1 VSDPSIAAV
10 APTDDLEPPMSTEDT
25 RQRIL
30 DAAMTVMSRYGLA
43 RLALEDVA
51 REAGVSRQTVY
62 RYVGNRDGLIND
74 TIVREE
80 QAFFDR
86 MREAAAAHDRLQPAL
101 EGAIAAALVMARE
114 HPLLDRLL
122 ATEPEALLPYLTDGS
137 GPVLSAARPVV
148 IEVLG
153 RFVPHLATA
162 DLDRAADAA
171 SRLIVSYAISPS
183 KEPVADLAAGL
194 AAMMA
199 DGVDAG
205 YDVSAAS

>member
-1 VSDPSIAAV
+1 
-10 APTDDLEPPMSTEDT
+10 MSSEDT
-25 RQRIL
+25 RLRIL
-30 DAAMTVMSRYGLA
+30 DAALTVMSRYGLA

-62 RYVGNRDGLIND
+62 RYVGSRDGLISD

-86 MREAAAAHDRLQPAL
+86 MREAAEQHDQLRPAL
-101 EGAIAAALVMARE
+101 EASIAAALRMARE

-122 ATEPEALLPYLTDGS
+122 ATEPEALLPFLTDGS

-153 RFVPHLATA
+153 RFVPHLGAA
-162 DLDRAADAA
+162 DLARAADAA

-183 KEPVADLAAGL
+183 KEPVEELSAGL

-205 YDVSAAS
+205 ISLRP